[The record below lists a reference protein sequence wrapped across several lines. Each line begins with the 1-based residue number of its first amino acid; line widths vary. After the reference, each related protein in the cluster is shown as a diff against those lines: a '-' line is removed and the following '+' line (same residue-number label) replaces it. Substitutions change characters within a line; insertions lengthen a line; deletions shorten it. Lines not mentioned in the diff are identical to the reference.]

1 MLGMDPKGPAQ
12 TINTWFSRIHPDDA
26 VKIERII
33 VDVITN
39 PAGTRF
45 EAEVRARHADGQ
57 WIWILERGAVVERAA
72 DGSPVRI
79 AGTHLDISDRRVAET
94 ALRESEA
101 TYRQLFDSH
110 PQPIW
115 VFDLET
121 LGFLAVNDAAIAQY
135 GYSRSESLGM
145 TIADIRPP
153 DELKRVKVQ
162 LDDPGT
168 GMRSYGAWTHLRK
181 DGSVVLAETSS
192 HALTYRQRPARLVLA
207 RDVTDRVHAAEER
220 NRLNAELE
228 QYRHHLEELVAQRTA
243 ELAAAREQ
251 AEGANR
257 AKSAFL
263 ANISHE
269 IRTPLNAIVGLNY
282 RKRLGVAS

>member
-1 MLGMDPKGPAQ
+1 MPMVNGSGSSSGAPWSSAPPTAARCG
-12 TINTWFSRIHPDDA
+12 S
-26 VKIERII
+26 
-33 VDVITN
+33 
-39 PAGTRF
+39 
-45 EAEVRARHADGQ
+45 RART
-57 WIWILERGAVVERAA
+57 WIFPTGA
-72 DGSPVRI
+72 SP
-79 AGTHLDISDRRVAET
+79 ET

-135 GYSRSESLGM
+135 GYSRSEFLGM

-168 GMRSYGAWTHLRK
+168 GMRSYGAWTHQRK
-181 DGSVVLAETSS
+181 DGSVVLAKTSS

-228 QYRHHLEELVAQRTA
+228 QYRHHLEDLVAQRTE

-282 RKRLGVAS
+282 LLRRGGISAEQGAQLEMIDGASQHLLAIINDVLDL